1 MFFLRK
7 STLERLPIA
16 MIGVRMGERV
26 LQIGI
31 DDPSLAGTLAAKVG
45 LSGQATIAVIDDASA
60 ARAGSAAQKAAALVD
75 VRVTPLDALPFADAS
90 FDVIVVHGMGGLLSS
105 LDEPTRVA
113 LLREG
118 FRALRPGGRIV
129 VIEAGARSGIA
140 GLLRP
145 PRIDKK
151 YDAAGGAV
159 AALAAAGFRAPRV
172 LAEREGHRFSEGMKA
187 SP

>member
-1 MFFLRK
+1 M
-7 STLERLPIA
+7 
-16 MIGVRMGERV
+16 
-26 LQIGI
+26 
-31 DDPSLAGTLAAKVG
+31 
-45 LSGQATIAVIDDASA
+45 
-60 ARAGSAAQKAAALVD
+60 
-75 VRVTPLDALPFADAS
+75 TPLDALPFADAS

-129 VIEAGARSGIA
+129 VIEAGARSGVA

-145 PRIDKK
+145 PRIDKE

-159 AALAAAGFRAPRV
+159 AALAAAGFRAPRI

>member
-16 MIGVRMGERV
+16 MPGVRMGERV

-31 DDPSLAGTLAAKVG
+31 DDPSVAGTLAAKVG
-45 LSGQATIAVIDDASA
+45 LSGQATIAVIDEASA
-60 ARAGSAAQKAAALVD
+60 ARAATAAQKAGALVD
-75 VRVTPLDALPFADAS
+75 VHVTPVNAMPFADAS

-105 LDEPTRVA
+105 LDEPMRVA

-118 FRALRPGGRIV
+118 FRALRSGGRIV

-151 YDAAGGAV
+151 YNAVGGAV
-159 AALAAAGFRAPRV
+159 AALVAAGFRAPRV
-172 LAEREGHRFSEGMKA
+172 LAEREGYRFSEGMKA
-187 SP
+187 SQ